1 MKILIVEDEL
11 EIAES
16 VSSFLMNEKLITEHA
31 SNLDQALEKVS
42 IFEYDCII
50 LDLSLPDGSGLD
62 VIRFLK
68 KQSIDTGILILSA
81 KDSLEDR
88 ITGLDLG
95 ADDYLTKPFHFAEL
109 YARIKSIL
117 RRRLHGGSKDLTFN
131 ELILNT
137 ETRQVTANDNEIV
150 LTRKEFDLLYY
161 LIVNRERVLSK
172 ESIVEHLWGDMMGID
187 ADSLDF
193 IYTHMRNL
201 RRKLLNAGVNDY
213 IKNVYGVGYK
223 FSAR

>member
-1 MKILIVEDEL
+1 MKLLIIEDEM
-11 EIAES
+11 EIIES
-16 VSSFLMNEKLITEHA
+16 ISTFLSNEKIITEYA
-31 SNLDQALEKVS
+31 INLDQALEKVS
-42 IFEYDCII
+42 IFQYDCII
-50 LDLSLPDGSGLD
+50 LDLSLPDGSGLE
-62 VIRFLK
+62 VIKYLK
-68 KQSIDTGILILSA
+68 QNSIDTGILILSA

-117 RRRLHGGSKDLTFN
+117 RRRLQGGSKDLIFN
-131 ELILNT
+131 ELNLNIEMREVKT
-137 ETRQVTANDNEIV
+137 GDKTIP

-161 LIVNRERVLSK
+161 LIVNKERVLSK

-201 RRKLLNAGVNDY
+201 RRKLLNAGVSDY
-213 IKNVYGVGYK
+213 IKNVYGIGYK
-223 FSAR
+223 FTDR

>member
-1 MKILIVEDEL
+1 MKILIIEDEI

-16 VSSFLMNEKLITEHA
+16 ISSFLTNEKLLTEHA

-62 VIRFLK
+62 VLRYIK
-68 KQSIDTGILILSA
+68 KQGLNTGILILSA

-109 YARIKSIL
+109 HARIKSIL
-117 RRRLHGGSKDLTFN
+117 RRRLHGGNKDLTFN
-131 ELILNT
+131 ELTLNT
-137 ETRQVTANDNEIV
+137 ETREVTANGNEIA
-150 LTRKEFDLLYY
+150 LTRKEFDLLHY
-161 LIVNRERVLSK
+161 LIVNRDRVLSK

-223 FSAR
+223 FSSR

>member
-1 MKILIVEDEL
+1 MKILIIEDEI

-16 VSSFLMNEKLITEHA
+16 ISTFLSNEKIITEHA
-31 SNLDQALEKVS
+31 VNLDQALEKVS

-50 LDLSLPDGSGLD
+50 LDLSLPDGSGLEI
-62 VIRFLK
+62 IRYLK
-68 KQSIDTGILILSA
+68 KNSIDTGILILSA

-88 ITGLDLG
+88 IIGLDLG

-109 YARIKSIL
+109 YARIKSVL
-117 RRRLHGGSKDLTFN
+117 RRRLQGGSKDLVFN
-131 ELILNT
+131 ELTLNM
-137 ETRQVTANDNEIV
+137 ETREVKANDLNLI

-161 LIVNRERVLSK
+161 LIVNKDRVLSK

-223 FSAR
+223 FTDR

>member
-1 MKILIVEDEL
+1 MKILIVEDEM
-11 EIAES
+11 EIADS
-16 VSSFLMNEKLITEHA
+16 ISAFFTNEKLITEHA
-31 SNLDQALEKVS
+31 ANLDQALEKVS

-50 LDLSLPDGSGLD
+50 LDLTLPDGSGLE
-62 VIRFLK
+62 VIKHLK
-68 KQSIDTGILILSA
+68 KQGRNTGILILSA
-81 KDSLEDR
+81 KDTLEDR
-88 ITGLDLG
+88 ISGLDLG

-109 YARIKSIL
+109 HARIKSIL
-117 RRRLHGGSKDLTFN
+117 RRRLHSGSKDLTFN
-131 ELILNT
+131 ELTLNT
-137 ETRQVTANDNEIV
+137 ETRQVTANNNEIV

-201 RRKLLNAGVNDY
+201 RRKLLNAGVTDY

-223 FSAR
+223 FSTR

>member
-1 MKILIVEDEL
+1 MKILIIEDEL

-223 FSAR
+223 FSSR

>member
-1 MKILIVEDEL
+1 MKLLIIEDEM
-11 EIAES
+11 EIIES
-16 VSSFLMNEKLITEHA
+16 ISTFLSNEKIITEYA
-31 SNLDQALEKVS
+31 INLDQALEKVS
-42 IFEYDCII
+42 IFQYDCII
-50 LDLSLPDGSGLD
+50 LDLSLPDGSGLE
-62 VIRFLK
+62 VIKYLK
-68 KQSIDTGILILSA
+68 QNSIDTGILILSA

-117 RRRLHGGSKDLTFN
+117 RRRLQGGSKDLIFN
-131 ELILNT
+131 ELNLNIEMREVKT
-137 ETRQVTANDNEIV
+137 GDKTIP

-161 LIVNRERVLSK
+161 LIVNKERVLSK

-201 RRKLLNAGVNDY
+201 RRKLLNADVSDY
-213 IKNVYGVGYK
+213 IKNVYGIGYK
-223 FSAR
+223 FTDR

>member
-1 MKILIVEDEL
+1 MKILIIEDEI

-16 VSSFLMNEKLITEHA
+16 ISSFLTNEKLLTEHA

-62 VIRFLK
+62 VLRYIK
-68 KQSIDTGILILSA
+68 KQGLNTGILILSA

-109 YARIKSIL
+109 HARIKSIL
-117 RRRLHGGSKDLTFN
+117 RRRLHGGNKDLTFN
-131 ELILNT
+131 ELTLNT
-137 ETRQVTANDNEIV
+137 ETREVTANGNEIV
-150 LTRKEFDLLYY
+150 LTRKEFDLLHY
-161 LIVNRERVLSK
+161 LIVNRDRVLSK

-223 FSAR
+223 FSSR

>member
-1 MKILIVEDEL
+1 MKILIIEDEM

-16 VSSFLMNEKLITEHA
+16 ISAFLSNEKMITEHA
-31 SNLDQALEKVS
+31 ANLDLAIEKVS
-42 IFEYDCII
+42 VFEYDCII

-62 VIRFLK
+62 VIRHLK
-68 KQSIDTGILILSA
+68 KKAIDTGILILSA
-81 KDSLEDR
+81 RDSLDDR
-88 ITGLDLG
+88 IEGLDLG

-109 YARIKSIL
+109 HARIKSIL
-117 RRRLHGGSKDLTFN
+117 RRRLHGGNKDLVFN
-131 ELILNT
+131 ELTLNI
-137 ETRQVTANDNEIV
+137 ETRQAIANQKEIF

-223 FSAR
+223 FSTR

>member
-223 FSAR
+223 FSSR